1 MAVSGGVEVC
11 GSDDHLLAAEG
22 GLPPVP
28 AGDPHGVGGVTVQPR
43 HGELP
48 LRHWDPG
55 YKWLRRTE
63 CYCVHIFH
71 SAQLKVYYNFLK
83 LSKK

>member
-28 AGDPHGVGGVTVQPR
+28 AGDPHGVGGVTVQPG

-48 LRHWDPG
+48 LRHWNPRVQVAAENRVLLCP
-55 YKWLRRTE
+55 YFRFCTTQSLL
-63 CYCVHIFH
+63 
-71 SAQLKVYYNFLK
+71 QLSEAF
-83 LSKK
+83 